1 MPKHLQYS
9 HIDQLRNIIM
19 GKRKQDLGDVPMGG
33 TKDEES
39 SDDVSAQPAL

>member
-1 MPKHLQYS
+1 
-9 HIDQLRNIIM
+9 M

-39 SDDVSAQPAL
+39 SDDVGAHPALQTTQLLTLRRTLT